1 MSSNKK
7 VLITFLGNIDYDTRC
22 HNLYTTLKVNG
33 FDVSFT
39 GFDWLTKNFK
49 PVKGDITIH
58 KLHKGFLSLSFY
70 LKFIWQIKLAL
81 FSSRASIFFAE
92 DIYTLPFVVIFGK
105 LKRVKI
111 FYDSRELFGYLA
123 GLKERKFV
131 QSFWKTVE
139 NFFIKHVD
147 HIITTGSM
155 DSEVLKEMYGV
166 TNTVVLRNVPRFYKP
181 AQQTDLRN
189 QLGISKDKKILLYQ
203 GVILKG
209 RGIEKIFDILP
220 DMSEFVFVI
229 VGGGEFE
236 NYYKN
241 LAVERKIIDQVFF
254 IGKFSQEDLPKL
266 TPSADVGIALIE
278 NLSKSYYYALPNKL
292 FEYIMAE
299 VPVVVSN
306 LPQMKEIV
314 HKFNVG
320 FVVDPDNKDEL
331 ITALKNLTSDEVQY
345 NKFKQNCKIASEELN
360 WENEV
365 SNLLELLK

>member
-22 HNLYTTLKVNG
+22 YNLYNTLKVNG

-39 GFDWLTKNFK
+39 GFDWLTENFK
-49 PVKGDITIH
+49 PVQGETTIH
-58 KLHKGFLSLSFY
+58 KLQKGFLSLSFY
-70 LKFIWQIKLAL
+70 LKFIWHIKLTL

-92 DIYTLPFVVIFGK
+92 DIYTLPFAVIFGK

-111 FYDSRELFGYLA
+111 IYDSRELYGFLA
-123 GLKERKFV
+123 GLNERKII

-139 NFFIKHVD
+139 KICIKHVD

-155 DSEVLKEMYGV
+155 DSDVLKEMYGAN
-166 TNTVVLRNVPRFYKP
+166 NTVVLRNLPRFYKP
-181 AQQTDLRN
+181 EQQTDLIN

-220 DMSEFVFVI
+220 EMSEFVFVLI
-229 VGGGEFE
+229 GGGEFE
-236 NYYKN
+236 DYYKK
-241 LAVERKIIDQVFF
+241 LAVEQNVIDQVFL
-254 IGKFSQEDLPKL
+254 IGKFNQEDLPKL

-278 NLSKSYYYALPNKL
+278 NISKSYYYALPNKL

-314 HKFNVG
+314 DKYNVG
-320 FVVDPDNKDEL
+320 FAVDPDNKDEL
-331 ITALKNLTSDEVQY
+331 ITALNNLTSDEMGY
-345 NKFKQNCKIASEELN
+345 KKFKQNCKIASEELN

-365 SNLLELLK
+365 GNLLELLK

>member
-7 VLITFLGNIDYDTRC
+7 VLITFLGNIQYDTRC
-22 HNLYTTLKVNG
+22 YNLYNTLKVNG

-39 GFDWLTKNFK
+39 GFDWLTQNFK
-49 PVKGDITIH
+49 PVRGEITIH
-58 KLHKGFLSLSFY
+58 KLQKGFLSLSFY
-70 LKFIWQIKLAL
+70 LKFIWHIKLAL

-92 DIYTLPFVVIFGK
+92 DIYTLPFAVIFGK

-111 FYDSRELFGYLA
+111 FYDSRELFGFLA

-139 NFFIKHVD
+139 KFFIKHAD
-147 HIITTGSM
+147 QIITTGSM
-155 DSEVLKEMYGV
+155 DSDVLKEMYGV
-166 TNTVVLRNVPRFYKP
+166 TNTVVVRNLPRFYKP
-181 AQQTDLRN
+181 VQKTDLRT
-189 QLGISKDKKILLYQ
+189 QLRISKDKKILLYQ

-220 DMSEFVFVI
+220 EMSELVFVLI
-229 VGGGEFE
+229 GGGEFE

-241 LAVERKIIDQVFF
+241 LAVELNVIDQVFF
-254 IGKFSQEDLPKL
+254 VGKFSQEDLPKL
-266 TPSADVGIALIE
+266 TPSADVGISLIE
-278 NLSKSYYYALPNKL
+278 NISKSYYYALPNKL

-314 HKFNVG
+314 DKFNVG
-320 FVVDPDNKDEL
+320 FAVDPENKDEL
-331 ITALKNLTSDEVQY
+331 ITALKNLTSDELQY
-345 NKFKQNCKIASEELN
+345 KKFQQNCKKASEELN
-360 WENEV
+360 WENEAG
-365 SNLLELLK
+365 NLLELLN

>member
-22 HNLYTTLKVNG
+22 YNLYNSLKVNG

-39 GFDWLTKNFK
+39 GFDWLTIDFK
-49 PVKGDITIH
+49 PVQGKITIH
-58 KLHKGFLSLSFY
+58 KLQKSFLSLSFY
-70 LKFIWQIKLAL
+70 LKFIWHIKLAL

-92 DIYTLPFVVIFGK
+92 DIYTLPFAVIFGK
-105 LKRVKI
+105 LKRAKI

-131 QSFWKTVE
+131 QFFWKTVE
-139 NFFIKHVD
+139 KLFIKYVD
-147 HIITTGSM
+147 HIITSGSM
-155 DSEVLKEMYGV
+155 DSDVLKEMYGV
-166 TNTVVLRNVPRFYKP
+166 TNTIVLRNLPRFYKP

-189 QLGISKDKKILLYQ
+189 QLGISTDKKILLYQ

-220 DMSEFVFVI
+220 DIPECIFVLI
-229 VGGGEFE
+229 GGGEFE

-241 LAVERKIIDQVFF
+241 LAVERKVIDQVFF

-266 TPSADVGIALIE
+266 TPSANVGIALIE
-278 NLSKSYYYALPNKL
+278 NISKSYYYALPNKL

-314 HKFNVG
+314 DNFNVG

-331 ITALKNLTSDEVQY
+331 IAALKKLTSDEVLY

-360 WENEV
+360 WENEIG
-365 SNLLELLK
+365 NLLELLK

>member
-22 HNLYTTLKVNG
+22 YNLYNSFKVNG

-39 GFDWLTKNFK
+39 GFDWLTEDFK
-49 PVKGDITIH
+49 PVHGEVTIH

-70 LKFIWQIKLAL
+70 LKFIWHIKPAL
-81 FSSRASIFFAE
+81 FSSRATIFFAE
-92 DIYTLPFVVIFGK
+92 DIYTLPFAVIFGK

-111 FYDSRELFGYLA
+111 IYDSRELYGFLA
-123 GLKERKFV
+123 GLNERKFV
-131 QSFWKTVE
+131 QYFWKIVE
-139 NFFIKHVD
+139 KLFIKHAD

-155 DSEVLKEMYGV
+155 DSDVLKEMYGV
-166 TNTVVLRNVPRFYKP
+166 TNTVVLRNLPRFYKP
-181 AQQTDLRN
+181 EERTDLRA
-189 QLGISKDKKILLYQ
+189 QLRISKDQKIMLYQ

-220 DMSEFVFVI
+220 EMSEFVFVLI
-229 VGGGEFE
+229 GGGEFE
-236 NYYKN
+236 NYYKK
-241 LAVERKIIDQVFF
+241 LAVERKVINQVFF

-278 NLSKSYYYALPNKL
+278 NISKSYYYALPNKL
-292 FEYIMAE
+292 FEYMMAE

-314 HKFNVG
+314 DKFNVG
-320 FVVDPDNKDEL
+320 FAIDPDNKDEL
-331 ITALKNLTSDEVQY
+331 ITALENITSDEVQY
-345 NKFKQNCKIASEELN
+345 KKFKQNCKIASKELN
-360 WENEV
+360 WENEIG
-365 SNLLELLK
+365 NLLKFLK

>member
-22 HNLYTTLKVNG
+22 SNLYNTLKVNG

-39 GFDWLTKNFK
+39 GFDWLTQNFQPLRGK
-49 PVKGDITIH
+49 ITIH
-58 KLHKGFLSLSFY
+58 KLKKGFLSLSFY
-70 LKFIWQIKLAL
+70 LKFIWHIKLAL

-92 DIYTLPFVVIFGK
+92 DIYTLPFAVIFGK

-111 FYDSRELFGYLA
+111 IYDSRELYGFLA
-123 GLKERKFV
+123 GLNERKIV
-131 QSFWKTVE
+131 QSFWKIVE
-139 NFFIKHVD
+139 KLFIKHVD
-147 HIITTGSM
+147 HIITTGKM
-155 DSEVLKEMYGV
+155 DSDVIKEMYGV
-166 TNTVVLRNVPRFYKP
+166 TNTVILRNLPRFYKP

-189 QLGISKDKKILLYQ
+189 QLGISNNKKILLYQ

-209 RGIEKIFDILP
+209 RGIEKIFEILP
-220 DMSEFVFVI
+220 DISDFVFII

-236 NYYKN
+236 EYYKN
-241 LAVERKIIDQVFF
+241 LAVERNVIDQVFF

-278 NLSKSYYYALPNKL
+278 NISKSYYYALPNKL

-306 LPQMKEIV
+306 LPQMKKIV
-314 HKFNVG
+314 EKYNVG
-320 FVVDPDNKDEL
+320 FAVNPENNDE
-331 ITALKNLTSDEVQY
+331 IINALENFTSDEIQY
-345 NKFKQNCKIASEELN
+345 KKFKQNCKVASEELN

-365 SNLLELLK
+365 GNLLEILK

>member
-22 HNLYTTLKVNG
+22 YNLYNTLKVNG
-33 FDVSFT
+33 SDVSST

-49 PVKGDITIH
+49 PVKGAITIH

-70 LKFIWQIKLAL
+70 LKFIWHIKLAL
-81 FSSRASIFFAE
+81 ISSRASIFFAE

-123 GLKERKFV
+123 GLKGRNFV
-131 QSFWKTVE
+131 QSFWKTIE
-139 NFFIKHVD
+139 KLFIKHAD
-147 HIITTGSM
+147 HIITTGNM
-155 DSEVLKEMYGV
+155 DSDVLKEMYGV

-189 QLGISKDKKILLYQ
+189 QLGIGKDKKILLYQ

-220 DMSEFVFVI
+220 DLPEFIFVLI
-229 VGGGEFE
+229 GGGEFE

-241 LAVERKIIDQVFF
+241 MAVERKIIDQVFF
-254 IGKFSQEDLPKL
+254 VGKFSQEDLPKL

-314 HKFNVG
+314 NKFNVG
-320 FVVDPDNKDEL
+320 YVVDPDNKDEL
-331 ITALKNLTSDEVQY
+331 ITALKNLTSDEMQY
-345 NKFKQNCKIASEELN
+345 NIFKQNCKIASEVLN

-365 SNLLELLK
+365 GDLLELLK

>member
-22 HNLYTTLKVNG
+22 HNLYNTLKVNG

-39 GFDWLTKNFK
+39 GFDWLTQDFN
-49 PVKGDITIH
+49 PVQGKITIH
-58 KLHKGFLSLSFY
+58 KLQKRFLSLSFY
-70 LKFIWQIKLAL
+70 FKFIWHVKFAL

-123 GLKERKFV
+123 GLKKRKFV

-139 NFFIKHVD
+139 KLFIKHAD

-155 DSEVLKEMYGV
+155 DSDVLKEMYGV
-166 TNTVVLRNVPRFYKP
+166 TNTVVLRNVPHFYKP

-220 DMSEFVFVI
+220 DLSEFVFVI

-236 NYYKN
+236 DYYKN
-241 LAVERKIIDQVFF
+241 LAVERNVIDQVFF

-278 NLSKSYYYALPNKL
+278 NISKSYYYALPNKL

-314 HKFNVG
+314 YKFNVG

-331 ITALKNLTSDEVQY
+331 ITALKNLTSDEVLY
-345 NKFKQNCKIASEELN
+345 KKFKQNCKIASEELN
-360 WENEV
+360 WENEFG
-365 SNLLELLK
+365 NLLELLK

>member
-22 HNLYTTLKVNG
+22 YNFYHTLKVNG

-58 KLHKGFLSLSFY
+58 KLKKGFLSLSFY
-70 LKFIWQIKLAL
+70 LKFIWHIKLAL

-131 QSFWKTVE
+131 QSFWKAVE
-139 NFFIKHVD
+139 KLFIKHAD

-155 DSEVLKEMYGV
+155 DSDVLKEMYGV
-166 TNTVVLRNVPRFYKP
+166 NNTVVLRNFPRYYKP

-189 QLGISKDKKILLYQ
+189 QLGINKDKKILLYQ

-220 DMSEFVFVI
+220 DMSEFVFVLI
-229 VGGGEFE
+229 GGGEFE

-241 LAVERKIIDQVFF
+241 LAVERKIINQVFF
-254 IGKFSQEDLPKL
+254 IGKFNQEDLPKL
-266 TPSADVGIALIE
+266 TPSVDVGIVLIE
-278 NLSKSYYYALPNKL
+278 NISRSYYYALPNKL

-314 HKFNVG
+314 HKYNVG
-320 FVVDPDNKDEL
+320 YAVDPDNKDEL
-331 ITALKNLTSDEVQY
+331 IAALKKLTSDEVLY
-345 NKFKQNCKIASEELN
+345 KKFKQNCKIASKELN
-360 WENEV
+360 WENEIG
-365 SNLLELLK
+365 NLLELL

>member
-22 HNLYTTLKVNG
+22 YNLYNSLKVNG

-39 GFDWLTKNFK
+39 GFDWLTKDFK
-49 PVKGDITIH
+49 PVQGKITIH
-58 KLHKGFLSLSFY
+58 KLQKGFLSLSFY
-70 LKFIWQIKLAL
+70 LKFIWHIKLAL

-92 DIYTLPFVVIFGK
+92 DIYTLPFTVIFGK
-105 LKRVKI
+105 LKRAKI

-131 QSFWKTVE
+131 QFFWKTVE
-139 NFFIKHVD
+139 KLFIKYVD
-147 HIITTGSM
+147 HIITSGSM
-155 DSEVLKEMYGV
+155 DSDVLKEMYGV
-166 TNTVVLRNVPRFYKP
+166 TNTIVLRNLPRFYKP

-189 QLGISKDKKILLYQ
+189 QLGISTDKKILLYQ

-220 DMSEFVFVI
+220 DIPECIFVLI
-229 VGGGEFE
+229 GGGEFE

-241 LAVERKIIDQVFF
+241 LAVERKVIDQVFF

-278 NLSKSYYYALPNKL
+278 NISKSYYYALPNKL

-314 HKFNVG
+314 DNYNVG
-320 FVVDPDNKDEL
+320 FAVDPDNKDEL
-331 ITALKNLTSDEVQY
+331 IAALKKLTSDEVLY
-345 NKFKQNCKIASEELN
+345 KKFKQNCKIASEELN
-360 WENEV
+360 WENEIG
-365 SNLLELLK
+365 NLLELL

>member
-1 MSSNKK
+1 
-7 VLITFLGNIDYDTRC
+7 
-22 HNLYTTLKVNG
+22 
-33 FDVSFT
+33 
-39 GFDWLTKNFK
+39 
-49 PVKGDITIH
+49 
-58 KLHKGFLSLSFY
+58 
-70 LKFIWQIKLAL
+70 
-81 FSSRASIFFAE
+81 
-92 DIYTLPFVVIFGK
+92 
-105 LKRVKI
+105 VKI

-139 NFFIKHVD
+139 KLFIKHAD

-181 AQQTDLRN
+181 VQQTDLRN

-220 DMSEFVFVI
+220 DMSEFVFVLI
-229 VGGGEFE
+229 GGGEFE
-236 NYYKN
+236 NYYKSS
-241 LAVERKIIDQVFF
+241 AVERKVIDQVFF

-299 VPVVVSN
+299 VPVVVSD

-314 HKFNVG
+314 NKFNVG
-320 FVVDPDNKDEL
+320 YVVDPDNKDEL
-331 ITALKNLTSDEVQY
+331 KTALKNLTSDEVQY
-345 NKFKQNCKIASEELN
+345 KEFQQNCKTASEELN

-365 SNLLELLK
+365 GDLLELLK